1 MRGEQT
7 YRFVVR
13 GPGVDRLVGVIEP
26 TEIHTHA
33 EQTVLTARI
42 EDQSHL
48 RSVLNGI
55 SDIGLQLVSFER
67 LAPVPPSSASLVR
80 GAVNLLQPSEQCG
93 ARDLET

>member
-26 TEIHTHA
+26 TAIHTHG

-48 RSVLNGI
+48 RGVLNGI
-55 SDIGLQLVSFER
+55 SDIGLELVAFER
-67 LAPVPPSSASLVR
+67 VTPVSPSSAKRAGEL
-80 GAVNLLQPSEQCG
+80 
-93 ARDLET
+93 

>member
-13 GPGVDRLVGVIEP
+13 GPGVGVDRLVGVIEP

-55 SDIGLQLVSFER
+55 SDIGLQLVGFER
-67 LAPVPPSSASLVR
+67 LAPVSPSSTRRAGEL
-80 GAVNLLQPSEQCG
+80 
-93 ARDLET
+93 

>member
-26 TEIHTHA
+26 TAIHTHA
-33 EQTVLTARI
+33 DVTVLTARI

-48 RSVLNGI
+48 RGVLNGI
-55 SDIGLQLVSFER
+55 SDIGLQLVAFER
-67 LAPVPPSSASLVR
+67 LAPVSPSSARRPREL
-80 GAVNLLQPSEQCG
+80 
-93 ARDLET
+93 

>member
-13 GPGVDRLVGVIEP
+13 GPDVDRLVGLIEP
-26 TEIHTHA
+26 TSIHTQA
-33 EQTVLTARI
+33 ELTVLTATI

-48 RSVLNGI
+48 RGVLNGI

-67 LAPVPPSSASLVR
+67 LAPVSPSSARHAKEL
-80 GAVNLLQPSEQCG
+80 
-93 ARDLET
+93 